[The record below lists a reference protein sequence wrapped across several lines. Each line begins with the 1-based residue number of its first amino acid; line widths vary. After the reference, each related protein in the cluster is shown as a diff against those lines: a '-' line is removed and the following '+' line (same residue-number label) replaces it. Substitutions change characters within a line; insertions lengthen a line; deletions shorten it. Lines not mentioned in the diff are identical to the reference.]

1 MLTRVLWR
9 LLREPLV
16 HFAVIGGMMFVVYSE
31 MSEPASQPAT
41 RILVESQRVEQLRRA
56 YQAVWRRPPD
66 AAETGKLIDDFV
78 REEIYYR
85 EALVLGLDRD
95 DTVIRRRLR
104 QKMEFLTDTG
114 ADRLEPAAGELEAFL
129 TANEGTYRKL
139 PQIAFEQVFLGQNPA
154 RELVDKSLGGLQS
167 HPAADLSELGERSLL
182 PPQLGLSS
190 PTVVDGVFG
199 RNFFQQLET
208 QPPGQWSGPVTSG
221 YGVHLVRV
229 VEKTLASTPLLD
241 EIRDH
246 VLRDWKAAKAQELH
260 EQWYARLKE
269 QYTVEVIDATDPA
282 NGKP

>member
-1 MLTRVLWR
+1 MLRRVFWR

-16 HFAVIGGMMFVVYSE
+16 HFAVIGGLMFLVYSE

-41 RILVESQRVEQLRRA
+41 RIVIEPQRVEQLKRA

-66 AAETGKLIDDFV
+66 AAETKQLIDDFV

-85 EALVLGLDRD
+85 EAMLLGLDRD

-104 QKMEFLTDTG
+104 HKMEFLTDTG

-129 TANEGTYRKL
+129 AANEGYYRKL
-139 PQIAFEQVFLGQNPA
+139 PQIAFEHVFLGQNPA
-154 RELVDKSLGGLQS
+154 SELVDKSLDVLRS
-167 HPAADLSELGERSLL
+167 KPAAEHSEIGERSLL

-190 PTVVDGVFG
+190 PTVIEGMFG
-199 RNFFQQLET
+199 RNFFQQLEA
-208 QPPGQWSGPVTSG
+208 QPTGQWSGPVTSG

-229 VEKTLASTPLLD
+229 DQKTSASTPPLD
-241 EIRDH
+241 EIRDE
-246 VLRDWKAAKAQELH
+246 VLRDWKAAKALELQ
-260 EQWYARLKE
+260 EQWYGRLKQ
-269 QYTVEVIDATDPA
+269 QYTVEVIDAADPA